1 MEISLDEEP
10 LSYMG
15 AMDIEGKN
23 KMPKGDVNLNLED
36 NNENVNLNPG
46 EDNLR

>member
-1 MEISLDEEP
+1 MDEGP

-23 KMPKGDVNLNLED
+23 KMPKGNVNLNLED
-36 NNENVNLNPG
+36 NIENVNLNLG